1 MIFVLTRSA
10 EYDNYYKVNS
20 FKNKQEAMQFIYKAS
35 YYPNDYVF
43 IEGDIQTLTLTKE
56 GREDDY

>member
-10 EYDNYYKVNS
+10 EYANYYKVDS
-20 FKNKQEAMQFIYKAS
+20 FKSKQEAMQFILKES

-56 GREDDY
+56 GREDE

>member
-10 EYDNYYKVNS
+10 EYANYYKVNS
-20 FKNKQEAMQFIYKAS
+20 FKNKQEAMQFIYKES

-43 IEGDIQTLTLTKE
+43 IEGDTQTLTLTKE
-56 GREDDY
+56 GREDE

>member
-10 EYDNYYKVNS
+10 EFEIYYKLDI
-20 FKNKQEAMQFIYKAS
+20 FRNKQEAMHFILKES

-56 GREDDY
+56 GREDD